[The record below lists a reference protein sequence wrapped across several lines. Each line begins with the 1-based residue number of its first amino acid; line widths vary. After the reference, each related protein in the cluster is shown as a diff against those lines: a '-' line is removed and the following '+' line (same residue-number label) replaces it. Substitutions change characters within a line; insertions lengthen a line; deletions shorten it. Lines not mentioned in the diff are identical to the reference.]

1 MTTSYEQTSLIKMSA
16 FLLKDKMKVDK
27 RFRRHEIAR
36 THTGNVDHFDSPL
49 GSLELISDGEHL
61 IWLCFESGKF
71 NIKEYDSF
79 VLQEKS
85 DSAIEKTKEWL
96 SVYFSGIEPNFTP
109 PLKIEG
115 TDFMK
120 VALETLCSVPFGK
133 TITYGELAKKTAAAL
148 GKQKMSAQ
156 AIGNAVS
163 RNPISIIV
171 PCHRVIG
178 SDGSLTG
185 YAGGLERKDWLLR
198 NEGFSSATTTR
209 LPR

>member
-1 MTTSYEQTSLIKMSA
+1 M
-16 FLLKDKMKVDK
+16 
-27 RFRRHEIAR
+27 
-36 THTGNVDHFDSPL
+36 
-49 GSLELISDGEHL
+49 
-61 IWLCFESGKF
+61 
-71 NIKEYDSF
+71 
-79 VLQEKS
+79 LQEKS

-120 VALETLCSVPFGK
+120 VVLKILCSVPFGEI
-133 TITYGELAKKTAAAL
+133 ITYGELAKKTAAAL

-185 YAGGLERKDWLLR
+185 YAGGLERKEWLLR
-198 NEGFSSATTTR
+198 NEGFSSAATIR